1 MNYLLGVD
9 VGSTNLKAIIY
20 DLQGNAIAKASG
32 PTQRFNPYPE
42 NPEWAIWK
50 PGQIWS
56 GIADAI
62 RHVTSQVDN
71 SGDIKAL
78 AVTGMGMD
86 GVPID
91 KNGKWLYPF
100 ISWHCPRTVP
110 QQTWWI
116 ENIGQDK
123 QFSIC
128 GNQIWTFNT
137 ALRLMWMRENEPQV
151 LEKTEKWLLI
161 EDFINFMLC
170 GQCATDYSMASTTLL
185 FDQRKRQWSDELI
198 ELAGVDKDLL
208 CEPKPGGTVLGQVH
222 KKAAEATGLK
232 EGTPVVLGGHDYSC
246 GCLPSGAFKPGVVL
260 DVTGTWEMVVTALD
274 EPILTSEASK
284 MGVLVDSHVARD
296 KWAVMGA
303 AVAADMLEW
312 FKKEF
317 CYEEGQKAKEQDGL
331 VWDYLMSAAEKSPP
345 GANGVM
351 FLPHMSGSHCPILD
365 HNSAGAF
372 VGLRNVAKKA
382 DMTRAIIEGLNYQFL
397 QIVNAFETGLGI
409 NPQRI
414 VTIGGATKN
423 NFWMQNKADVVGKPI
438 QAPELDEAVPLGA
451 AILAGIGVGIY
462 KNEQDAYDQV
472 YKPGQV
478 YEPDGK
484 LNSQYAEWFKTFEKV
499 YPALRNIRDKN
510 SQPDS

>member
-20 DLQGNAIAKASG
+20 DLQGNAVAKASG

-42 NPEWAIWK
+42 NPEWTIWK
-50 PGQIWS
+50 PEQIWT
-56 GIADAI
+56 GIANAI
-62 RHVTSQVDN
+62 KQVTSQVDN
-71 SGDIKAL
+71 SRDIKAL

-86 GVPID
+86 GIPID

-100 ISWHCPRTVP
+100 ISWHCPRTIP

-137 ALRLMWMRENEPQV
+137 ALRLMWMRENEP
-151 LEKTEKWLLI
+151 EIMAKTDKWLLI

-198 ELAGVDKDLL
+198 EFVGIDKNLL
-208 CEPKPGGTVLGQVH
+208 CEPKPAGTVLGQVH
-222 KKAAEATGLK
+222 SKAARATGLK
-232 EGTPVVLGGHDYSC
+232 EGTAVVLGGHDYSC
-246 GCLPSGAFKPGVVL
+246 GCLPTGAFKTGVVL

-274 EPILTSEASK
+274 EPILTPQAAK

-317 CYEEGQKAKEQDGL
+317 CFEEEQKTKEQEGL

-372 VGLRNVAKKA
+372 VGLRNTAKKA

-397 QIVNAFETGLGI
+397 QIVNAFKTGLGI

-423 NFWMQNKADVVGKPI
+423 KFWIQNKADVVGKPI
-438 QAPELDEAVPLGA
+438 HTPELEEAVPLGA

-478 YEPDGK
+478 HEPNGK
-484 LNSQYAEWFKTFEKV
+484 LNSQYAERFKTFEKI
-499 YPALRNIRDKN
+499 YPALKNIRNKA
-510 SQPDS
+510 

>member
-20 DLQGNAIAKASG
+20 DLQGNAVAKASG

-42 NPEWAIWK
+42 DPKWAIWK
-50 PGQIWS
+50 PEQIWT

-62 RHVTSQVDN
+62 KQVTSQVDN
-71 SGDIKAL
+71 SRDIKAL

-100 ISWHCPRTVP
+100 ISWHCPRTVE
-110 QQTWWI
+110 QQAWWI
-116 ENIGQDK
+116 ENVGQDR

-137 ALRLMWMRENEPQV
+137 ALRLMWMRENEPRI

-198 ELAGVDKDLL
+198 ELAQISKDLL
-208 CEPKPGGTVLGQVH
+208 CEPSPSGIVLGEVH
-222 KKAAEATGLK
+222 KKAAQATHLT

-246 GCLPSGAFKPGVVL
+246 GCLPTGAFKPGVVL

-274 EPILTSEASK
+274 EPILTPEAAR

-303 AVAADMLEW
+303 AVAGDMIEW

-317 CYEEGQKAKEQDGL
+317 CYEEEQRAKALGDL
-331 VWDYLMSAAEKSPP
+331 VWDYLMSAAEKSPA

-351 FLPHMSGSHCPILD
+351 FLPHMSGGHCPILD
-365 HNSAGAF
+365 RNSAGAF
-372 VGLRNVAKKA
+372 VGLRNIARKA

-397 QIVNAFETGLGI
+397 QIVSAFETGLGI
-409 NPQRI
+409 NPERI
-414 VTIGGATKN
+414 VTIGGATQNK
-423 NFWMQNKADVVGKPI
+423 FWMQNKADVAGKPI
-438 QAPELDEAVPLGA
+438 QAPDLDEAVPLGA

-472 YKPGQV
+472 YKPGHV
-478 YEPDGK
+478 YEPDSR
-484 LNSQYAEWFKTFEKV
+484 LNSQYAEWFKTFEKI
-499 YPALRNIRDKN
+499 YPALKNIRDKS